1 MTKSKYNYAAM
12 AALNNRTVLLMHV
25 TEDPAKPYVAFD
37 IGKHQHILD
46 ICGDEPW
53 MKPQF
58 KVYVFRRLMGMD

>member
-1 MTKSKYNYAAM
+1 MTKSKYNYVAI
-12 AALNNRTVLLMHV
+12 AALNNHTALLMHAP
-25 TEDPAKPYVAFD
+25 EDGSKPFVSFE
-37 IGKHQHILD
+37 IGNHQHILD